1 VPIIRLLQGDA
12 GAFGLN
18 MMLTILQDCSPSG
31 LKEVSFVSRRGKA
44 GEHGD
49 AEPMMLQLPRQTEDA
64 RRFSYREA
72 V

>member
-1 VPIIRLLQGDA
+1 VPTIRLLQGDG

-18 MMLTILQDCSPSG
+18 MMLTILQDCSPPG
-31 LKEVSFVSRRGKA
+31 LKKGSFVSRRRKT
-44 GEHGD
+44 GEQGH
-49 AEPMMLQLPRQTEDA
+49 AEPMTLQLPRQTEDA